1 MLALLGRAAFFRAAT
16 QDWPQAHRDLEEAL
30 EICQRS
36 GMRLYE
42 ADCHLEYARLHL
54 AQGNEGEARQ
64 SLDSAKEMIEQMGY
78 HRRDR
83 EVRELEEKL

>member
-1 MLALLGRAAFFRAAT
+1 MVRQPHRG
-16 QDWPQAHRDLEEAL
+16 AHRDLEEAQ
-30 EICQRS
+30 EIAQRS

-54 AQGNEGEARQ
+54 AQGKKDEARQ
-64 SLDSAKEMIEQMGY
+64 SLAIAKKMIQEMGY

-83 EVRELEEKL
+83 EVKELEPQL